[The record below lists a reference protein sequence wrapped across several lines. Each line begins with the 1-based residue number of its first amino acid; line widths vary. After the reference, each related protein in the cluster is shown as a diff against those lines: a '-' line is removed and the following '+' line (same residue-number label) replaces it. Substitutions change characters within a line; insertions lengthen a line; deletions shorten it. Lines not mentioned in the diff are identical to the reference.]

1 MASISWARDCMLA
14 FHSSAFSSQ
23 LAWASLRVFWS
34 SASSLRVFSRS
45 PVAVAFTS
53 SLADLP
59 FFARFSSL
67 FWVAMESVRDCLSKA
82 KLWAASLSAFWPPD
96 LCVSAFSSRSLS
108 TSMMVLLP
116 SWVSYAAA
124 SGAWPASSP
133 ACTRALSC
141 FLSAWSTDMAD
152 ITALR
157 PKMTFLTSG
166 FFAAVCSKLPFKD
179 RPNTSM
185 ARSSEDTTSASSTS
199 VLVNSSC
206 SALRTFSAA
215 LRSASSLE
223 IPSDSSPIELVWVS
237 IADEA
242 FSIVALSSSSSV
254 WASETSLCFSLLMS
268 RHHLANSS

>member
-124 SGAWPASSP
+124 SGACVMESSSWACSNAANFFLLSDPTAAASMMTDKERMTPCISGVATAWIRLDP
-133 ACTRALSC
+133 
-141 FLSAWSTDMAD
+141 FFSAFSST
-152 ITALR
+152 
-157 PKMTFLTSG
+157 P
-166 FFAAVCSKLPFKD
+166 
-179 RPNTSM
+179 M
-185 ARSSEDTTSASSTS
+185 ARSRVSMAST
-199 VLVNSSC
+199 NS
-206 SALRTFSAA
+206 L
-215 LRSASSLE
+215 SL
-223 IPSDSSPIELVWVS
+223 
-237 IADEA
+237 AK
-242 FSIVALSSSSSV
+242 
-254 WASETSLCFSLLMS
+254 
-268 RHHLANSS
+268 